1 MKTRQAIAI
10 LAAVGMVCGMA
21 AVMADDI
28 SGTIK
33 AGISISHAGS
43 GTASTLTETLSDP
56 WKWGASTAIIGTNGA
71 ATGLSKLYVSDAT
84 IAASGTNTLDLYGA
98 LTDSF
103 GVAVNLARVK
113 LLLIAPAN
121 AMAGQSVTLRAAAAN
136 GLTNALDATGVSV
149 LCGGAFFLAAPTAI
163 GYTVSNGVCDTI
175 EVINDSTNAATCKVI
190 IAGE

>member
-1 MKTRQAIAI
+1 MSKKQ
-10 LAAVGMVCGMA
+10 LAAGLIVWV
-21 AVMADDI
+21 AVSIGIILADDI

-56 WKWGASTAIIGTNGA
+56 WKWGTSTAIIGTNGS

-84 IAASGTNTLDLYGA
+84 IAGSGTNTLDLYGA

-113 LLLIAPAN
+113 LILIAPAN
-121 AMAGQSVTLRAAAAN
+121 TMAGQSVTLGASASN
-136 GLTNALDATGVSV
+136 GMTNALPASGNSV
-149 LCGGAFFLAAPTAI
+149 LCGGAFFLAGPTAI
-163 GYTVSNGVCDTI
+163 GYSVSNGVCDTI
-175 EVINDSTNAATCKVI
+175 QIVNDSTNAATCKVI
-190 IAGE
+190 VAGE